1 MLNKAIQIAAQAH
14 EGQFDKCGEPYI
26 FHPIRVMLANKTA
39 LERICAVMHDVI
51 EDSFLTFDDLRN
63 EGFSEEVIEIIDCL
77 SRRIGEDYVDYI
89 SRVLTNDVA
98 CKIKLA
104 DLNDNM
110 DPTRIQCFTEKDMA
124 RIERYKNT
132 KRRILDHLYGN

>member
-1 MLNKAIQIAAQAH
+1 MLNKAIEIAAKAH
-14 EGQFDKCGEPYI
+14 QGQFDKCGEPYI
-26 FHPIRVMLANKTA
+26 LHPIRVMLSTKTD

-51 EDSFLTFDDLRN
+51 EDSFLSFDELRK

-77 SRRIGEDYVDYI
+77 SRRVGEDYSDYI
-89 SRVLTNDVA
+89 SRVLTNEVA

-110 DPTRIQCFTEKDMA
+110 DPTRIQCHTEKDMA
-124 RIERYKNT
+124 RIERYKSS
-132 KRRILDHLYGN
+132 KRRILDHLYGD